1 MGGYGS
7 GRPGSGRRTTG
18 GMWKL
23 DVRWLYRE
31 GLLTPGHSSTVT
43 WSRNGQK
50 AASIVIVAHE
60 DRVTLK
66 YRSRLQDGDKWE
78 DKEYPVALQ
87 WTACHLGG
95 RRLWFLCPCCQ
106 RRVAVLW
113 GGSIYACRH
122 CHKLAYPSQRE
133 TLHGRLLNRALKIRE
148 RLGWE
153 GDWGF
158 KPKGMHQKT
167 FERLVREYERFDA
180 ASWSALA
187 KTFNIR

>member
-18 GMWKL
+18 GMWRL

-31 GLLTPGHSSTVT
+31 GLLTLGRSSTVS
-43 WSRNGQK
+43 WSRNGQETS
-50 AASIVIVAHE
+50 SINTIAYEGLVA
-60 DRVTLK
+60 LK
-66 YRSRLQDGDKWE
+66 YRSRLPSGEWE
-78 DKEYPVALQ
+78 DKEQLVSLQ

-95 RRLWFLCPCCQ
+95 RRPWFLCPYCE
-106 RRVAVLW
+106 RRVAILW

-122 CHKLAYPSQRE
+122 CHKLTYSSQRQAA
-133 TLHGRLLNRALKIRE
+133 HDRLLNRALQIRE
-148 RLGWE
+148 RLGWADE
-153 GDWGF
+153 WGL

-167 FERLVREYERFDA
+167 FDRLVREYRRFDE

>member
-18 GMWKL
+18 DMWKL
-23 DVRWLYRE
+23 DVRRLKRE
-31 GLLTPGHSSTVT
+31 GLLTPGRCSTVS
-43 WSRNGQK
+43 WSHNGQK
-50 AASIVIVAHE
+50 AASISIIAHA

-95 RRLWFLCPCCQ
+95 RRLWFLCPCCG

-113 GGSIYACRH
+113 GGRIYACRH
-122 CHKLAYPSQRE
+122 CHRLSYPCQRE
-133 TLHGRLLNRALKIRE
+133 APHDRLLSRALKIRD
-148 RLGWE
+148 RLGWK
-153 GDWGF
+153 GDWGL

-167 FERLVREYERFDA
+167 FDRLVREYRRLDEAA
-180 ASWSALA
+180 ASCLA
-187 KTFNIR
+187 MSMVRM